1 MVSLYLNSYLVSF
14 YIHAVGANKATE
26 GKEISNVA
34 TESTTMAT
42 EAASEDIGSK
52 GALASKDAT
61 ER

>member
-1 MVSLYLNSYLVSF
+1 MAKCGFTF
-14 YIHAVGANKATE
+14 YVYPFVHPVGANKTTE

-42 EAASEDIGSK
+42 EAASEDAGSK
-52 GALASKDAT
+52 GALASKDTT

>member
-1 MVSLYLNSYLVSF
+1 MFVYT
-14 YIHAVGANKATE
+14 VGANKATE

-42 EAASEDIGSK
+42 EAASDDTGSK
-52 GALASKDAT
+52 GALATKDTT